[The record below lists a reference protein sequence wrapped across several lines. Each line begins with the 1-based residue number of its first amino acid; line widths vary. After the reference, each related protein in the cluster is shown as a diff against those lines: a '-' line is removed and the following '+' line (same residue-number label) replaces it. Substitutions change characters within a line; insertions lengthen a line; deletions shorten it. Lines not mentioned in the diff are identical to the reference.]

1 MATQPLS
8 TRDRLV
14 AAASTLFYAHGIRAI
29 GVDAIAAKA
38 GVTKRTLYY
47 HFASKDELVAA
58 YLAVRDTPNL
68 AAFQKW
74 YEETEGGA
82 AEKVR
87 AVFKGIEEFAT
98 HPKWRGCGFLR
109 TPAELADLPGHPAIK
124 LASAHKKRVEAWF
137 AEVLG
142 QAGAA
147 NSAMLARQVMVLLD
161 GALADMLVHRDRAYI
176 QAAGQAASSL
186 VAAALPAAQT
196 A

>member
-1 MATQPLS
+1 MATLTLS

-14 AAASTLFYAHGIRAI
+14 AAASTLFYAQGIRAI

-47 HFASKDELVAA
+47 HFASKDDLVTA

-74 YEETEGGA
+74 YEETEGGV

-87 AVFKGIEEFAT
+87 GVFHGIETFSS

-109 TPAELADLPGHPAIK
+109 TPAELADMPGHPAVK
-124 LASAHKKRVEAWF
+124 LASAHKKRVESWF
-137 AEVLG
+137 SEVFG
-142 QAGAA
+142 EAGAT
-147 NSAMLARQVMVLLD
+147 NSTLLARQVMVLLD
-161 GALADMLVHRDRAYI
+161 GALADMLVHRDKAYI
-176 QAAGQAASSL
+176 QAAGQAAFSL
-186 VAAALPAAQT
+186 VSAALPSG
-196 A
+196 

>member
-68 AAFQKW
+68 
-74 YEETEGGA
+74 GA
-82 AEKVR
+82 VAVSCGRRPNSPTCRAIRQSSWRPPTRSGLKPGSPRFSVR
-87 AVFKGIEEFAT
+87 
-98 HPKWRGCGFLR
+98 L
-109 TPAELADLPGHPAIK
+109 
-124 LASAHKKRVEAWF
+124 
-137 AEVLG
+137 VL
-142 QAGAA
+142 
-147 NSAMLARQVMVLLD
+147 
-161 GALADMLVHRDRAYI
+161 
-176 QAAGQAASSL
+176 
-186 VAAALPAAQT
+186 QT
-196 A
+196 ALCSPVR

>member
-68 AAFQKW
+68 A
-74 YEETEGGA
+74 A

-186 VAAALPAAQT
+186 VAAALPVAQT